1 MTTDLNQIG
10 ERIKG
15 LRDALGYS
23 PEKMASILEQKV
35 DDYLA

>member
-23 PEKMASILEQKV
+23 PEKWRAF
-35 DDYLA
+35 